1 MISEK
6 EHKNVGNFSNLLMT
20 NHFPS
25 VVADFVTAEEV
36 AGNGGEGLIWP
47 NFFSKFLID
56 FQRFKQI
63 ASQPNDN

>member
-1 MISEK
+1 
-6 EHKNVGNFSNLLMT
+6 MT

-36 AGNGGEGLIWP
+36 AGNGGEGFFFMSFFGKLI
-47 NFFSKFLID
+47 ID
-56 FQRFKQI
+56 VQRFKQI